1 MYFNSVYYSHGNGT
15 IAIYNPDSNIDDL
28 SDAVSLSYNDTL
40 QPTFDS
46 YFLFNRL
53 KEQITP
59 TISNISIELS
69 PIANPN
75 QVQHITQMK
84 LGEFIPLPK
93 NKINY
98 MPSFSIPSYLE
109 EGGYV
114 IKLSIYLPEYEI
126 YANYFNTGHLVSFEN
141 KIDSAT
147 EENDGFKTK
156 YDKYDDEKL
165 L

>member
-1 MYFNSVYYSHGNGT
+1 MNYNFIMLLLFLISFDILLNFDPRFVSMTNLCKIIPYQFFYHLLLYNKDQFSESAIIMYFNSVYYSHGNGT

-69 PIANPN
+69 PIANPDQYN
-75 QVQHITQMK
+75 I
-84 LGEFIPLPK
+84 
-93 NKINY
+93 
-98 MPSFSIPSYLE
+98 
-109 EGGYV
+109 
-114 IKLSIYLPEYEI
+114 
-126 YANYFNTGHLVSFEN
+126 
-141 KIDSAT
+141 
-147 EENDGFKTK
+147 
-156 YDKYDDEKL
+156 
-165 L
+165 